1 MSESNDVKQ
10 VTVAL
15 SHPDELN
22 PRRRRRTRKFKDD
35 METQTGG
42 SAPAGIVDVQ
52 GQNTG
57 AQVVMVQKD
66 IPIPT
71 TTTGSTGVTVSAP
84 SATVTTVNTVPPTP
98 IVASTV
104 VVGGAMSTPGASGG
118 AAAAAV
124 HIRDKKNNIQTHQT
138 GGTSAG
144 TNAPAVNAPAAPKIV
159 PHKKRLTQAPVAQTL
174 KKPKFVVPTP
184 LSQTPTSNPKR
195 DESNVLRGDKGGV
208 LKTEKGGSPAPAPA
222 GDPGVGPKAR
232 KRFTERRIKIEV
244 KPTVKTRKS
253 RKLLI
258 ERIDSMPI
266 QAVRRLL
273 LKKGVLKSKS
283 TVPPEPMMRS
293 MLRDY
298 YLLKQSE

>member
-1 MSESNDVKQ
+1 MSESEIKH

-15 SHPDELN
+15 THPDELN

-35 METQTGG
+35 MESQTGG
-42 SAPAGIVDVQ
+42 SAPAGIVDAQ
-52 GQNTG
+52 GQPTG

-84 SATVTTVNTVPPTP
+84 SATVATVNTVSPTP
-98 IVASTV
+98 IVASTA
-104 VVGGAMSTPGASGG
+104 VVGGARSTPGVSG
-118 AAAAAV
+118 APAAV
-124 HIRDKKNNIQTHQT
+124 HIREKKNNIQTHQT
-138 GGTSAG
+138 GGTAPG
-144 TNAPAVNAPAAPKIV
+144 TNAPAVNAPAALKIV

-195 DESNVLRGDKGGV
+195 DESSVLRGDKGGV
-208 LKTEKGGSPAPAPA
+208 LKTEKGGSPAPAVA
-222 GDPGVGPKAR
+222 GGPGMGPKAR

-283 TVPPEPMMRS
+283 TVPPEPMLRS